1 LAGPAIAD
9 ATVHD
14 AWHSA
19 VEAFVR
25 AQNPGTRISML
36 AIFGHMFSSG
46 LSSMDSAR
54 VYRIRNIMTVLKLE
68 EADTDVW
75 IAPAREFSL

>member
-1 LAGPAIAD
+1 
-9 ATVHD
+9 
-14 AWHSA
+14 
-19 VEAFVR
+19 
-25 AQNPGTRISML
+25 
-36 AIFGHMFSSG
+36 
-46 LSSMDSAR
+46 MDNAR